1 MQNASR
7 TWVVAAE
14 AGRARIFLQQ
24 NPGADLDELEDL
36 LNPVARAPERELTS
50 DDHGR
55 TFDSRGAGRH
65 AKEPRV
71 SAKKQGEVE
80 FAHQICHLIE
90 QGRTAKKYD
99 RLVLVAAPEFL
110 GLLRQ
115 HLTPEAARRVTREV
129 HKNLVRADTDAI
141 RSELLP

>member
-1 MQNASR
+1 MQNAAR

-14 AGRARIFLQQ
+14 AGRARIFIQER
-24 NPGADLDELEDL
+24 PGAGLEELEDL
-36 LNPVARAPERELTS
+36 LNPAARTPERGLIS

-71 SAKKQGEVE
+71 SAKKQEESE
-80 FAHQICHLIE
+80 FAREICRHIE
-90 QGRTAKKYD
+90 QGRTAEKYD

-115 HLTPEAARRVTREV
+115 HLTTEAARRVTREI
-129 HKNLVRADTDAI
+129 HKNLVRDDADAI